1 MLYKKLFLLHFYCF
15 TWEEKKIKK
24 IGFFQK
30 IANFG
35 INLYHFLT
43 LTMKF
48 KFLNTNNKLNFYTIE
63 DSSLGDVPLY
73 GDGVP
78 AGFPSPADDYLDM
91 DLNLHDYLVQH
102 PAATF
107 CVKAIGDSMIDAGI
121 QSSDVMVV
129 DRALTP
135 KNNDIVLA
143 VVNGEFTVK
152 RIKKNDDELYLMP
165 ANDNYRPMKITEDMD
180 FQVWGVVTFIIHK
193 ANASTGRL

>member
-1 MLYKKLFLLHFYCF
+1 
-15 TWEEKKIKK
+15 
-24 IGFFQK
+24 
-30 IANFG
+30 
-35 INLYHFLT
+35 
-43 LTMKF
+43 MKF
-48 KFLNTNNKLNFYTIE
+48 KFLNTNDKLNFYTIE
-63 DSSLGDVPLY
+63 DPSLGNVPMY
-73 GDGVP
+73 GDAVP

-102 PAATF
+102 PSATF

-121 QSSDVMVV
+121 QSSDVMVI

-135 KNNDIVLA
+135 KNNDIILA

-165 ANDNYRPMKITEDMD
+165 ANENYRPMKITEDMD